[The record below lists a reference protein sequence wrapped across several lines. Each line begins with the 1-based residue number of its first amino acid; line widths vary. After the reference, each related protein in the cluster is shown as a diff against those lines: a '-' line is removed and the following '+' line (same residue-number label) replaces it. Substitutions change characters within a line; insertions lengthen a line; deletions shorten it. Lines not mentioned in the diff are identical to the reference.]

1 MAIVPVDGLTMM
13 DRLLL
18 KACTTGDINL
28 FSQHIAGKG
37 DDYLSSQVTPEQ
49 NNCLHLAA
57 MLGHHGL
64 ARKIW
69 LKTPTLFCEIN
80 KRGETPLIAAIM
92 AAKKE
97 LATDMLTAAEEV
109 LPDLEKGDNQF
120 VKMLLSSTKEYKD
133 TALHHAIRNGF
144 DVLAIKLLDK
154 EEELSR
160 RVNFINESPMHM
172 AARKGYSR
180 VVEKLLKIDK
190 SEHSGPQN
198 STALHAAVN
207 AGHTGIIKQLL
218 KERRMLARHKSNDG
232 HTPLA
237 CAVYNNNIDI
247 VKILLEHDP
256 MTAYLANEHTGT
268 PFLVAAVKGFL
279 PIAKEIISICPD
291 SAYILNEKHG
301 ANALHE
307 ALYEDQQEFVDF
319 ILRTPQLHR
328 LVNEAQLGIKA
339 ATRKVKKTDDDRC
352 GENFEGGEC
361 GENVEGGECG
371 EIAEG
376 GECGEIAE
384 GGECGEI
391 AEGGECGEIA
401 EGGERGE
408 NVQDNQN
415 AAANQNVQREIDGD
429 LPLHNAARECKPNI
443 LRSLLSYKGLDYT
456 AVNNSNQNAVDLAFE
471 KRELFKT
478 LKWKESFTLVS
489 NKIPTLSKVRNK
501 VDEESKKKEESEA
514 KALSERYAT
523 NTSLVAALLAT
534 ITFAAAFTLPG
545 GFSSDSS
552 SHPGQP
558 VLAKN
563 AAFQAFLIFDTI
575 AMCSSLAAA
584 FLCILT
590 PWTDLDFLLNYRK
603 ITVPLMWCAY
613 VATGVAFGTGLFTV
627 MELKKKGL
635 AIVIL
640 ILCCLLPALTMA
652 VGYLPKIK
660 VISRRLL
667 S

>member
-1 MAIVPVDGLTMM
+1 MVPVDDLTMM

-28 FSQHIAGKG
+28 FSQSIAGKG
-37 DDYLSSQVTPEQ
+37 DLDDFLSSQVTPEQ

-64 ARKIW
+64 ARMIW
-69 LKTPTLFCEIN
+69 SKAPALFCKKN
-80 KRGETPLIAAIM
+80 RRGETPLIAAIM
-92 AAKKE
+92 AAKDE
-97 LATDMLTAAEEV
+97 LATAMLTAAEEK
-109 LPDLEKGDNQF
+109 LNPDVEKGDSHPFN
-120 VKMLLSSTKEYKD
+120 KMLLDFTNEYED
-133 TALHHAIRNGF
+133 TVLHHAIRNGF

-154 EEELSR
+154 EEKLSR
-160 RVNFINESPMHM
+160 RVNSIKESPMHM

-180 VVEKLLKIDK
+180 VVARLLAIDNFAV
-190 SEHSGPQN
+190 SGPSS

-218 KERRMLARHKSNDG
+218 GKRGHLAFHKSDDG
-232 HTPLA
+232 YTPLA

-256 MTAYLANEHTGT
+256 KTAYIANEHTGT
-268 PFLVAAVKGFL
+268 PFQVAAVKGFV

-301 ANALHE
+301 ANALHQ

-319 ILRTPQLHR
+319 ILSTPQLHR
-328 LVNEAQLGIKA
+328 LVNEAQLG
-339 ATRKVKKTDDDRC
+339 VKKTDGDC
-352 GENFEGGEC
+352 YN
-361 GENVEGGECG
+361 
-371 EIAEG
+371 
-376 GECGEIAE
+376 
-384 GGECGEI
+384 
-391 AEGGECGEIA
+391 
-401 EGGERGE
+401 E
-408 NVQDNQN
+408 NVQGVQGDLG
-415 AAANQNVQREIDGD
+415 NQNVQREIDGD

-456 AVNNSNQNAVDLAFE
+456 AVNNWNQNAVDLALE
-471 KRELFKT
+471 KWELFKT

-489 NKIPTLSKVRNK
+489 NKIPTLSTKVRNE
-501 VDEESKKKEESEA
+501 VDEESKKKEESEV
-514 KALSERYAT
+514 KALSERYAA

-590 PWTDLDFLLNYRK
+590 PWTDLDFLLNYKK

-613 VATGVAFGTGLFTV
+613 IATGVAFGTGLFTV
-627 MELKKKGL
+627 MEYKKKGL

-640 ILCCLLPALTMA
+640 IMCCFLPVLTMA

-660 VISRRLL
+660 LISRRLL